1 MMTDTL
7 AHVIVSYAEFLE
19 HRERRLKMAAAPKRP
34 VDRGTIDVTAVSVV
48 PVVPATPLVREDKNR
63 YESPCRVKNPDRAT

>member
-7 AHVIVSYAEFLE
+7 APVIVSYAEFLE
-19 HRERRLKMAAAPKRP
+19 HRERRLKRAAAPQAP

-48 PVVPATPLVREDKNR
+48 PATPLVREDKNR
-63 YESPCRVKNPDRAT
+63 YVSPCRVKNPDRAT